1 MIDRYESNLI
11 NSFIDTDDGKDI
23 NMDFFTDYPIDSKN

>member
-11 NSFIDTDDGKDI
+11 NSFIDTDDDKDI
-23 NMDFFTDYPIDSKN
+23 NMDFFTE